1 MMGYYRY
8 VVEFYDDLED
18 CKKEEGGL
26 VCADSYCGV
35 IKNLLDY
42 YGESNIE
49 AFKLLEP
56 TEQWDS
62 PVITVAQVH
71 DAVALMR

>member
-8 VVEFYDDLED
+8 IVDYYDEIED
-18 CKKEEGGL
+18 CTKEEGGL
-26 VCADSYCGV
+26 VCADSYYGV
-35 IKNLLDY
+35 IENLINY
-42 YGESNIE
+42 YGESNIN
-49 AFKLLEP
+49 AFKLIEA